1 MKQSFPLGLLSLSV
15 LLSGSCK
22 QQEEQQKPNV
32 IFILADDLGYND
44 VSCYRNA
51 HPQHSDQPPTSQTSS
66 IDELAEEGMRFTDF
80 YAGAPVSSPSR
91 AALITGRNATRVG
104 VYNWIPGNSPMHL
117 RSEEVTIAEMLKDK
131 NYLTGHFGKWH
142 LTSRG
147 TDQPLPNDQGFD
159 YSFYT
164 YNNANPSHRNPE
176 NFYRNG
182 KALGELK
189 GYACNL
195 VVDEAIQWLKDN
207 QNSER
212 PFYLNVWFNE
222 PHTRL
227 AAPDSLKAHHSYFP
241 KYYGAIEN
249 MDNAVGRLMNYLEEK
264 AMEEETI
271 VFFSSDNGSKWPHS
285 NDPLYGEKCFTF
297 EGGVREPFIIRWPGK
312 VPAGAVSRIPGSF
325 TDILPS
331 IAELTGA
338 KLPEKKKLDGV
349 SLAQVFTGK
358 SKKLER
364 KHPIFFYRYFHDPIC
379 MLRKG
384 DYVLLGYDSLITKKE
399 NLNEGEL
406 DKIKPWGFRK
416 NHMEYLDTLKPK
428 HFELYNI
435 RLDKGQ
441 ENDISGSHPEKLKQM
456 KKQMLNLRNE
466 MVEEGG
472 DWFEDE

>member
-1 MKQSFPLGLLSLSV
+1 MKRSLPLGLLSLSV
-15 LLSGSCK
+15 LLTGSCK
-22 QQEEQQKPNV
+22 QQSDQQKPNV

-80 YAGAPVSSPSR
+80 YAGAPVCSPSR

-117 RSEEVTIAEMLKDK
+117 RSEEVTIAEMLKK
-131 NYLTGHFGKWH
+131 EHYQTGHFGKWH
-142 LTSRG
+142 LTSQG
-147 TDQPLPNDQGFD
+147 MDQPLPNDQGFD

-164 YNNANPSHRNPE
+164 YNNARPSHENPE

-189 GYACNL
+189 GYACHL
-195 VVDEAIQWLKDN
+195 VVDEALQWLED
-207 QNSER
+207 STDTES
-212 PFYLNVWFNE
+212 PFYMSVWFNE
-222 PHTRL
+222 PHTPL
-227 AAPDSLKAHHSYFP
+227 AAPDSLTSRHEYYP

-249 MDNAVGRLMNYLEEK
+249 MDNAVGRLMNYLK
-264 AMEEETI
+264 KQGLEEETI

-285 NDPLYGEKCFTF
+285 NDPLYGEKCFLF
-297 EGGVREPFIIRWPGK
+297 EGGIREPFIVRWPGK
-312 VPAGAVSRIPGSF
+312 VPAGKVSEVAGSF

-338 KLPEKKKLDGV
+338 EIPQKRTLDGV
-349 SLAQVFTGK
+349 SLANVFTGK
-358 SKKLER
+358 TEEVER
-364 KHPIFFYRYFHDPIC
+364 KHPLFFYRYFHEPIC
-379 MLRKG
+379 MVREG
-384 DYVLLGYDSLITKKE
+384 DYVLLGYNSLITKNE

-416 NHMEYLDTLKPK
+416 NHMEYLDTLKPR
-428 HFELYNI
+428 HFELYN
-435 RLDKGQ
+435 LEKDPGQ
-441 ENDISGSHPEKLKQM
+441 ENNIAGNHPQKLEKM
-456 KKQMLNLRNE
+456 KARMLELRNE
-466 MVEEGG
+466 MVEDGG
-472 DWFEDE
+472 DWFE